1 MKVLVLGG
9 SGFVGRAVA
18 VEASRGGHHVTV
30 FNRGHRDPVPG
41 VVTVIGDRLTPDGL
55 DALGSGSWDV
65 VVDTWSGDAEA
76 VRHSA
81 ALLTGRAGH
90 YTYVSSRSVYRY
102 PGAQPFTEAAPLCDP
117 GEPGYAGDKLRGEL
131 AARTFGGPVLLG
143 RAGLILGPYE
153 DVGRLPWW
161 LRRLHR
167 GGPTLAPGPRDL
179 PLQYVDAR
187 DLAAFLL
194 HAAAGGLTG
203 AYNLVSPSG
212 HTTIGELLEVAAEVT
227 GGHAQLCWLDPQTV
241 LAAGIEPWT
250 QLPVW
255 LPPGADHAFM
265 HGGDVSRAHTA
276 GLRNRPVRETVADTW
291 AWLAS
296 LSDTPPQRTD
306 RPPVGLDPAVEAKVL
321 AEVAAGRLGGR
332 G

>member
-1 MKVLVLGG
+1 MLGG

-18 VEASRGGHHVTV
+18 VEASRRGDDVTV

-41 VVTVIGDRLTPDGL
+41 ATALVGDRLAPDGL
-55 DALGSGSWDV
+55 AALCAGSWDV

-76 VRHSA
+76 VHRSA
-81 ALLTGRAGH
+81 ALLTGRAEH

-102 PGAQPFTEAAPLCDP
+102 GGAQPLTEDAPLGDP
-117 GEPGYAGDKLRGEL
+117 AEPGYAGDKLRGEQ
-131 AARTFGGPVLLG
+131 AARTFGGRVLLG
-143 RAGLILGPYE
+143 RAGLILGPHE

-179 PLQYVDAR
+179 PLQYIDAR

-194 HAAAGGLTG
+194 DAAAGLLTG
-203 AYNLVSPSG
+203 AYNVVSPPG
-212 HTTIGELLEVAAEVT
+212 HTTMGELLDVATEVT
-227 GGHAQLCWLDPQTV
+227 GAHAELCWLDPQTV

-255 LPPGADHAFM
+255 LPPGSDHAFM
-265 HGGDVSRAHTA
+265 HNGDVSRARAA
-276 GLRNRPVRETVADTW
+276 GLRNRPVGETVRDTW
-291 AWLAS
+291 AWLTS
-296 LSDTPPQRTD
+296 LSGTPPQRTD
-306 RPPVGLDPAVEAKVL
+306 RPPVGLDPALEAKVL
-321 AEVAAGRLGGR
+321 EEAAGGDNAPAG
-332 G
+332 